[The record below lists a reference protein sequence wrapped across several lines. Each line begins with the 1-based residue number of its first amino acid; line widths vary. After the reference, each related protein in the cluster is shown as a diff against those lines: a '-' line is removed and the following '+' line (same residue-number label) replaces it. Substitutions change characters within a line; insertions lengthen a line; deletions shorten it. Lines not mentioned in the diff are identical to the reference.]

1 MPCPDPSSRMRICQ
15 LATVPAD
22 GIAPPAGLGRYE
34 GAREGAIT
42 RGITH
47 AAHLG
52 FGHVLLDAQS
62 VASIDPAS
70 LCARSAGHGLGCIF
84 DVAVPLHTGQAW
96 LDEACA
102 LVRAGAAGLRFLQ
115 PARLDGMQWAEVLT
129 EIRAARASTAAV
141 PHVPQCLAW
150 TPGLTPEELLG
161 LHAACFDVVFCSLP
175 WWDYRSAWLAE
186 EFLRLRPLGRI
197 GACAALP
204 DALPH
209 DVLMARRAL
218 WAAAALG
225 DDLLIPAGFEHGVQA
240 RAGQPAHQAEAT
252 SLDERFDL
260 SHEVIHANA
269 WHAANPCAPPC
280 QLRMLSGAEASL
292 TVCVRDSGE
301 AGALAVVINPD
312 NDQLASLGAARV
324 LGGLA
329 QGAGYLLPARGSPG
343 VSGTP
348 VDIAP
353 LDASATLLL
362 PPADIRFFRPVA
374 DAARTQAIDT
384 HVIDVHAMD
393 TEVGAAVQAHL
404 RQSVEAA
411 LQAPRIAI
419 ENVTPHVDGG
429 AFAVRRVVGE
439 EVEVRAD
446 VWMDGHDQLAVVMLW
461 RAPGM
466 SSWRETPMTPLGNDA
481 WTARF
486 PLTALGRHE
495 FTIEAWRDAY
505 ATWRDEIQK
514 KRAANVGITLEI
526 EEGARLVQEVATR
539 AAGDITLAIHAVAA
553 QLAETVDHPQQRLEL
568 LLAPGTAEAMRA
580 AGGRPFVTRHPV
592 AMPVEADRLA
602 ARYGSWYELF
612 PRSQSN
618 DPQRHGTFDDVI
630 ARLPA
635 IRDMGFT
642 VLYFP
647 PIHPIGRTHRKGRNN
662 SLQARP
668 GDPGSPYAIGAEEG
682 GHDALHPQ
690 LGTFE
695 DFARLRVAAADAG
708 LEIALDFAIQCS
720 PDHPWLRDH
729 PEWFSYRPDGSLRYA
744 ENPPKKYEDIV
755 NVDFY
760 TDSAEG
766 TAAPALWL
774 ALREVVMFWIRH
786 GVRLFRVDNPHTKPL
801 PFWAWLIASVRAVH
815 PEAIFLAEAFTRPR
829 MMARLAKIGF
839 AQSYTYFTW
848 RTHKRELM
856 EYMTEL
862 TQSPLREFYRPH
874 FFVNTPDINPYFLHG
889 GERSAFLI
897 RAALATLLSGLWGMV
912 SGYELCEY
920 APLTVNGVVKEEYL
934 DSEKYELRAR
944 DWNHPGHIVREIT
957 RLNALRA
964 NHPALQSHLGLRF
977 CAADND
983 AVLAFLRYV
992 PDSAAPGQPFG
1003 DDVLLVAIN
1012 LDPQASRSC
1021 TLELPLWEWGL
1032 PDDGAL
1038 AVTDLLRG
1046 HRFTWQGRWQPV
1058 HLDPAGLPYA
1068 VWQLTRPE
1076 AT

>member
-1 MPCPDPSSRMRICQ
+1 MPCPDPSDRMRICQ
-15 LATVPAD
+15 LAPMPAD
-22 GIAPPAGLGRYE
+22 TPASSIGLDGNE
-34 GAREGAIT
+34 REGAIT
-42 RGITH
+42 HGITH
-47 AAHLG
+47 AVHLG
-52 FGHVLLDAQS
+52 FGHVLLDADTT
-62 VASIDPAS
+62 ASFDPGA
-70 LCARSAGHGLGCIF
+70 LCARGAAHGIGCVF
-84 DVAVPLHTGQAW
+84 DVAVPLHAGQSW
-96 LDEACA
+96 VDDVCA
-102 LVRAGAAGLRFLQ
+102 LARAGASGLRFLQ
-115 PARLDGMQWAEVLT
+115 PARLDGGTWTTVLAE
-129 EIRAARASTAAV
+129 IHAAGAGENATSSA
-141 PHVPQCLAW
+141 PQCLAW
-150 TPGLTPEELLG
+150 TPGLTPDELLG
-161 LHAACFDVVFCSLP
+161 LHAARFDVVFCSLP

-197 GACAALP
+197 GACMALP
-204 DALPH
+204 EALPH
-209 DVLMARRAL
+209 DVLLARRAL

-225 DDLLIPAGFEHGVQA
+225 DDLLMPAGFERGIQKPLHEDTA
-240 RAGQPAHQAEAT
+240 RNTDTTLP
-252 SLDERFDL
+252 DERYDL

-269 WHAANPCAPPC
+269 WHAANPCMPPC
-280 QLRMLSGAEASL
+280 QLRMLSGMTAPL

-301 AGALAVVINPD
+301 AGALAIVINPD
-312 NDQLASLGAARV
+312 NDHLASLGAARV

-343 VSGTP
+343 VCGTP
-348 VDIAP
+348 VDTAP

-362 PPADIRFFRPVA
+362 PPADIRFYRPVA
-374 DAARTQAIDT
+374 DSAGTSLHDT
-384 HVIDVHAMD
+384 RVIDVLAMD
-393 TEVGAAVQAHL
+393 TRIGAAVQAHL

-419 ENVTPHVDGG
+419 ENVTPQVDGG
-429 AFAVRRVVGE
+429 AFAVRRIVGE

-446 VWMDGHDQLAVVMLW
+446 VWIDGHDQLAVVLLW
-461 RAPGM
+461 RAPGI
-466 SSWRETPMTPLGNDA
+466 SGWQETPMKPLGNDA

-486 PLTALGRHE
+486 PLTTLGRHE
-495 FTIEAWRDAY
+495 FTVEAWRDAY

-526 EEGARLVQEVATR
+526 QEGAHLVEE
-539 AAGDITLAIHAVAA
+539 AAGQAVGDLTLAIHALAA
-553 QLAETVDHPQQRLEL
+553 RLAETVDHPQQRLEL
-568 LLAPGTAEAMRA
+568 LLAPGTAEAIRA
-580 AGGRPFVTRHPV
+580 ASGRPFVTRHPV

-668 GDPGSPYAIGAEEG
+668 DDPGSPYAIGAEEG

-695 DFARLRVAAADAG
+695 DFERLRIAAAAAG

-720 PDHPWLRDH
+720 PDHPWLREH

-760 TDSAEG
+760 TPNAEG

-774 ALREVVMFWIRH
+774 ALREVVMFWLRH

-801 PFWAWLIASVRAVH
+801 PFWTWLIASVRAVH

-889 GERSAFLI
+889 GERPAFLI

-912 SGYELCEY
+912 SGYELCEH
-920 APLTVNGVVKEEYL
+920 APLTVNGIVKEEYL

-944 DWNHPGHIVREIT
+944 DWNHSGHIVREIT

-964 NHPALQSHLGLRF
+964 NHPALQNHLGLRF
-977 CAADND
+977 CTTDND
-983 AVLAFLRYV
+983 GVLAFLRFV
-992 PDSAAPGQPFG
+992 PDSATPGQPFG

-1012 LDPQASRSC
+1012 LDPQSARNC

-1038 AVTDLLRG
+1038 AVTDLLHS
-1046 HRFTWQGRWQPV
+1046 HRFIWHGRWQPV

-1068 VWQLTRPE
+1068 IWQLTRPE
-1076 AT
+1076 AV